1 VSKEVAVQQTGR
13 ASSRV
18 GWIVGLVILGAAGA
32 GAMLLYRNA
41 TAAGEPPAES
51 AVPVMI
57 RPVARVE
64 RPVSFEVSG
73 EVEARRTVDL
83 AFKVPGV
90 VETVA
95 VDEGQ
100 AVTAGQ
106 VIAELEATE
115 YELAMELAAAQA
127 ELAQDAHRRAS
138 QLNQQSSI
146 PAADFVKA
154 QVALRQANAQHE
166 LARTKVAD
174 TRMLSPISGV
184 VARRGV
190 DPGEQAAPGFPMFT
204 IVQVNPA
211 QVRVGV
217 PEAEIGGVRTGQTAT
232 VRLPALPGVSIEGRV
247 ELVGVVA
254 DPVSRTY
261 VVKISLPNQDGML
274 RPGMIAEA
282 SIRDEARFSL
292 MTIPGEAVVPDHE
305 GVPVIYVYDPQEQRV
320 YSRQIRVGTVY
331 GEEIEVVSG
340 LTGDELVV
348 IGGQHR
354 VRDGSRVE
362 ATTAE
367 VEAAAAPA
375 APAVP

>member
-1 VSKEVAVQQTGR
+1 MQQAGRGTSRAGWILGLLVLVAV
-13 ASSRV
+13 
-18 GWIVGLVILGAAGA
+18 AAGA
-32 GAMLLYRNA
+32 IFLYRN
-41 TAAGEPPAES
+41 TTSAGEPPVET
-51 AVPVMI
+51 AVPVMV
-57 RPVARVE
+57 RPVGRVE

-83 AFKVPGV
+83 GFKVPGV

-106 VIAELEATE
+106 LLAELESTE

-146 PAADFVKA
+146 PEADFVKA

-174 TRMLSPISGV
+174 TRLSSPIGGV
-184 VARRGV
+184 VARRGI

-204 IVQVNPA
+204 IVQINPA

-261 VVKISLPNQDGML
+261 VVKISLPNQGGLL
-274 RPGMIAEA
+274 RPGMIAQA
-282 SIRDEARFSL
+282 SIRDEARFSAL
-292 MTIPGEAVVPDHE
+292 TIPGEAVVPDHE
-305 GVPVIYVYDPQEQRV
+305 GVPVIYIYDQQEQRV

-348 IGGQHR
+348 VGGQHR
-354 VRDGSRVE
+354 VRDGLRVE
-362 ATTAE
+362 ATTE
-367 VEAAAAPA
+367 VEAEPAPA
-375 APAVP
+375 QPGAP